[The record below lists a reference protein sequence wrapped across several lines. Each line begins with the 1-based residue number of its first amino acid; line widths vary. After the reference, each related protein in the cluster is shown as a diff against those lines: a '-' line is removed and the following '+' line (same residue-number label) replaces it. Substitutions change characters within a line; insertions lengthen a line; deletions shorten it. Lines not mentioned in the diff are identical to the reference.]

1 MTGGEYPKRVF
12 AACFLYNF
20 IYKRNVTAYLSMQFK
35 VDGDIISLILSN
47 KTDY

>member
-1 MTGGEYPKRVF
+1 MPKEGV
-12 AACFLYNF
+12 CCLFLYNF
-20 IYKRNVTAYLSMQFK
+20 IYKQNVTAYLSMQFK